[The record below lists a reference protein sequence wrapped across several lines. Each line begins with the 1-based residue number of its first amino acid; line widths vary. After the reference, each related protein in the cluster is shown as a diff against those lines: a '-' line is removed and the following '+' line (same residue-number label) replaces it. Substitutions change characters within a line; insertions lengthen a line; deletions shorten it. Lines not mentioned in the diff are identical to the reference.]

1 MHIKIQDL
9 LNVLE
14 GSLTNVCT
22 ILDGD
27 DIPLM
32 ISTINR
38 ILRDTYH
45 LRYQMDVVARSID
58 RLYRPVIEFL
68 HSHPSPRRLQV
79 QTVRNLLDQLR
90 HKLHQPYEEIALAI
104 AVMANV
110 DLEEYARAVV
120 DAVKPIH
127 MTLAFITTFDADEDV
142 YYSGVPPTEV
152 PVPPQYYRDQDGAPI
167 IPPLQRTPRGR
178 PSHQSRTY
186 LQ

>member
-9 LNVLE
+9 LNLLE

-27 DIPLM
+27 DIQLM
-32 ISTINR
+32 RVTISQ

-45 LRYQMDVVARSID
+45 DHYQTDVVARSID

-68 HSHPSPRRLQV
+68 HSRPEPRRSQIRIVRGLLEQV
-79 QTVRNLLDQLR
+79 RQT
-90 HKLHQPYEEIALAI
+90 LHQPHEEIAIAI
-104 AVMANV
+104 ATMANV
-110 DLEEYARAVV
+110 NLRYYDLKRDIL

-127 MTLAFITTFDADEDV
+127 MTLAFIATSEADEDV
-142 YYSGVPPTEV
+142 HYDGIRQTEV

-167 IPPLQRTPRGR
+167 IPPLQRKP
-178 PSHQSRTY
+178 
-186 LQ
+186 